1 MKIFR
6 YFFAFISFCSDYK
19 QAPVDIIALPS
30 WEQSLSKQPYE
41 VWYYHDPDQKNEE
54 IPLSV

>member
-1 MKIFR
+1 M
-6 YFFAFISFCSDYK
+6 
-19 QAPVDIIALPS
+19 DIIALPS

-54 IPLSV
+54 IPLSVKSPGFALAL